1 MNNKKKKGNKSIPT
15 SAKRDRRWTLLFIG
29 DRGKTITFS
38 SFKAVVL
45 TMICVL
51 LISAAVAGGFY
62 YLYQVEKKNNASL
75 QNDMD
80 NLRQV
85 VTSLRNEKDILM
97 ARLVVAESRVEET
110 LAKKDKPQKDKSQPE
125 QKAVKYASVDRQAT
139 KRSTD
144 SQTDNQVTVAVE
156 DFIVFHEPD
165 INTLRV
171 QYKVINTGSKE
182 QPVSGKTIVVLKNTD
197 AEQNKWLPLP
207 SVPLVAGK
215 PSGQWGRSFSIFN
228 FRTMR
233 FKVNDQPGPDQF
245 NTATVFVFSLTGD
258 LLLEKDFAVG
268 IKSQTI
274 STQ

>member
-1 MNNKKKKGNKSIPT
+1 MNGKTKDVKKSRST
-15 SAKRDRRWTLLFIG
+15 SVAGDRRWTLLFIG
-29 DRGKTITFS
+29 NRGKTITFNN
-38 SFKAVVL
+38 FKGVVL
-45 TMICVL
+45 AAIGVL
-51 LISAAVAGGFY
+51 LVSAVVAGGFY
-62 YLYQVEKKNNASL
+62 YLYHTEIKKNASL

-85 VTSLRNEKDILM
+85 VASLRNEKDILM

-110 LAKKDKPQKDKSQPE
+110 LEKEEKPQSEPKPIKF
-125 QKAVKYASVDRQAT
+125 ASIDRQA
-139 KRSTD
+139 SESPAD
-144 SQTDNQVTVAVE
+144 SQADTQLQVTVE

-197 AEQNKWLPLP
+197 AEKNKWLPLP

-233 FKVNDQPGPDQF
+233 FKVNDQAGPDQF
-245 NTATVFVFSLTGD
+245 NTATVFIFSLAGD

>member
-1 MNNKKKKGNKSIPT
+1 MNNPKKDVVKSIPP
-15 SAKRDRRWTLLFIG
+15 SVKRDRRWTLLFIG
-29 DRGKTITFS
+29 DRGKTINFS
-38 SFKAVVL
+38 SFKGVVL
-45 TMICVL
+45 TAISVL

-62 YLYQVEKKNNASL
+62 YLYQIEKKNNTRL

-97 ARLVVAESRVEET
+97 ARLVVAESRVKQKISKKTEPQPQPQQKPVKFASMDRRAAKNPSGGET
-110 LAKKDKPQKDKSQPE
+110 DTQFKVS
-125 QKAVKYASVDRQAT
+125 
-139 KRSTD
+139 
-144 SQTDNQVTVAVE
+144 VE

-171 QYKVINTGSKE
+171 QYKVINIGSKE

-207 SVPLVAGK
+207 SVPLVAGR
-215 PSGQWGRSFSIFN
+215 PSGQFGRSFSIFN

-245 NTATVFVFSLTGD
+245 NTATIFVFSLTGD

>member
-1 MNNKKKKGNKSIPT
+1 MNNENKNADKSIPT
-15 SAKRDRRWTLLFIG
+15 SVKRDRRWTLLFIG

-38 SFKAVVL
+38 SFKGVVL
-45 TMICVL
+45 STICVL

-62 YLYQVEKKNNASL
+62 HLYQVEKNNNAGL

-97 ARLVVAESRVEET
+97 ARLVVAESRVKEKLE
-110 LAKKDKPQKDKSQPE
+110 KEDKPQPEQRAADFVGIDRQAAKISTGSQPE
-125 QKAVKYASVDRQAT
+125 TQLK
-139 KRSTD
+139 
-144 SQTDNQVTVAVE
+144 VAVE

-182 QPVSGKTIVVLKNTD
+182 QPG
-197 AEQNKWLPLP
+197 
-207 SVPLVAGK
+207 
-215 PSGQWGRSFSIFN
+215 
-228 FRTMR
+228 

>member
-1 MNNKKKKGNKSIPT
+1 MNNKKKDVKKSIPT
-15 SAKRDRRWTLLFIG
+15 SVKRDRRWTLLFIG
-29 DRGKTITFS
+29 DRGPITIS

-45 TMICVL
+45 ATIGVL

-62 YLYQVEKKNNASL
+62 YLYQTEKKKNAGL
-75 QNDMD
+75 QNDMG
-80 NLRQV
+80 NLSRV
-85 VTSLRNEKDILM
+85 MTSLRNEKDILM
-97 ARLVVAESRVEET
+97 ARLVVAESRVKEKLTKE
-110 LAKKDKPQKDKSQPE
+110 DKPETE
-125 QKAVKYASVDRQAT
+125 QKVVKFAGIDRLAAQS
-139 KRSTD
+139 STG
-144 SQTDNQVTVAVE
+144 SQTDTQLKVAVE

-245 NTATVFVFSLTGD
+245 NTATVFVFSLTGE